1 MKAAQSIGDDTLQKS
16 AGRRPVPESFTHG
29 TSEQRMS
36 WLRKGLDSGDP
47 AQCDTFKGA
56 L

>member
-1 MKAAQSIGDDTLQKS
+1 VS
-16 AGRRPVPESFTHG
+16 PESFTHG

-36 WLRKGLDSGDP
+36 WFRKGVDSGQIS
-47 AQCDTFKGA
+47 ACNTFE